1 LARTSLQ
8 CRECKKEY
16 ETAFKYVCDDCFG
29 PLDVKYDFPTLTKDT
44 FSNREQTY
52 WRYFELLPIE
62 NKSNIVSIGAGM
74 TPLTKAENLG
84 KKLGLNNLYIK
95 NDSVNP
101 TFSFKDR
108 PAGVAISKAKELGL
122 TAVGCA
128 STGNLASAT
137 AAHAAAAGLPCH
149 VFAPSNIEMAKI
161 AQALSYGANYIAVDG
176 TYDDAN
182 RIAAQ
187 IGDSTGNLA
196 SATAAHAAAA
206 GLPCHVFAPSNIE
219 MAKIAQALSYGAN
232 YIAVDGTY
240 DDANRIAA
248 QIGDSKGIGVVNINM
263 RSHYVEGS
271 KTFSY
276 EVAEQLDWQ
285 VPDQLIVPVGSGAML
300 NAICKGFEELQ
311 TVSLLDDVSNMHMI
325 AAQPHGCAPIVDAFK
340 KNTKEVIPVENPD
353 TVAKSLAIGDP
364 GDGRYVLKRLEQ
376 YNGFAE
382 ECNNQEIL
390 DAILLLA
397 QTEGIFTEPAGGVSI
412 SILQKM
418 VEQGKIDKN
427 DKVVCYV
434 TGNGLKATESI
445 MQVLS
450 KPTVYKPNIN
460 EISAVVQ

>member
-1 LARTSLQ
+1 MARTSLQ

-16 ETAFKYVCDDCFG
+16 ESTFKYICDDCFG
-29 PLDVKYDFPTLTKDT
+29 PLDVKYDFPTITKDT
-44 FSNREQTY
+44 FSNREHTY

-74 TPLTKAENLG
+74 TPLIKAE
-84 KKLGLNNLYIK
+84 KLGEKIGLKNLYIK

-108 PAGVAISKAKELGL
+108 PAGVAVSKAKEFGL
-122 TAVGCA
+122 SAVGCA

-137 AAHAAAAGLPCH
+137 AAHAAKGGFACH
-149 VFAPSNIEMAKI
+149 VFAPSDIEMAKI
-161 AQALSYGANYIAVDG
+161 
-176 TYDDAN
+176 T
-182 RIAAQ
+182 
-187 IGDSTGNLA
+187 
-196 SATAAHAAAA
+196 
-206 GLPCHVFAPSNIE
+206 
-219 MAKIAQALSYGAN
+219 QALSYGAN

-248 QIGDSKGIGVVNINM
+248 QIGDSKGIGIVNINM
-263 RSHYVEGS
+263 RSYYVEGS
-271 KTFSY
+271 KTLAF

-311 TVSLLDDVSNMHMI
+311 QVSLLNDIDNMHMI

-340 KNTKEVIPVENPD
+340 KNSTDVIPVEYPD

-364 GDGRYVLKRLEQ
+364 GDGRYVLKRLKQ

-397 QTEGIFTEPAGGVSI
+397 RTEGIFTEPAGGVSLA
-412 SILQKM
+412 ILQKM

-427 DKVVCYV
+427 DKVVCYI

-445 MQVLS
+445 MTVLQ
-450 KPTVYKPNIN
+450 KPKVMKADIA
-460 EISAVVQ
+460 EISAVVN